1 MLGYAATAFQEEPPM
16 GMATT
21 GTHRSHINVTP
32 LIDVLLVL
40 LIIFMVIQPA
50 TVHGL
55 NALAPHP
62 PAAPD
67 AAQDSRTVLV
77 RLSKGPDGRLLY
89 WVNGEPANLAS
100 VNTTLADLSATRD
113 DRTIFVRAD
122 AALDY
127 QPVLEL
133 INAAHAAGF
142 QNIGLITQ
150 QLLIRQ

>member
-1 MLGYAATAFQEEPPM
+1 M

-50 TVHGL
+50 TLQGL

-62 PAAPD
+62 PSRPD
-67 AAQDSRTVLV
+67 ATPDSRTVLV
-77 RLSKGPDGRLLY
+77 RLSKGPDGHLLY
-89 WVNGEPANLAS
+89 WVGGQPANLAS
-100 VNTTLADLSATRD
+100 VSTTFADLSAIRD
-113 DRTIFVRAD
+113 DRTIFVQAD

-133 INAAHAAGF
+133 INAAHAAGI

-150 QLLIRQ
+150 QLLVRQ